1 MHMCLT
7 DHAFDGIH
15 LEIAIATFM
24 DPRVTSAIDMM
35 EASLGQ
41 RTHVADL
48 ARQVGLST
56 SRFTRLFRQE
66 VGTTPCRYYQT
77 LRLRRAKVLLAHTP
91 LTIRQV
97 MVLVGISHPGRF
109 AREFRRYHG
118 FNPRSVP
125 RRHRARRR
133 CRS

>member
-1 MHMCLT
+1 
-7 DHAFDGIH
+7 
-15 LEIAIATFM
+15 M
-24 DPRVTSAIDMM
+24 DPRVTWAIVMM
-35 EASLGQ
+35 EARLGQ
-41 RTHVADL
+41 RTPVAEI

-66 VGTTPCRYYQT
+66 TGMTPCRYYQT
-77 LRLRRAKVLLAHTP
+77 LRLRRAEALLAHTP

-118 FNPRSVP
+118 FNPRSVE
-125 RRHRARRR
+125 RRHLNRQRP
-133 CRS
+133 RS